1 MAPGA
6 QGAAVAGTQGMGVS
20 APMAA
25 AVAEATVGLAML
37 VHTPKGG
44 TLAMGAKS
52 MIVAA
57 GIPPA
62 SVVGALSATRLEGA
76 APKLHVIIAPVT
88 T

>member
-1 MAPGA
+1 
-6 QGAAVAGTQGMGVS
+6 
-20 APMAA
+20 
-25 AVAEATVGLAML
+25 
-37 VHTPKGG
+37 
-44 TLAMGAKS
+44 MGAKS

-62 SVVGALSATRLEGA
+62 SVVGALSAIRLEGA